1 MNRAGKARNAY
12 ENEDIEESKRV
23 HDHHNAAHEKHKFGG
38 DYVKS
43 IVYGGLDGIITTFA
57 VVSGVAG
64 AGLGIVVVLIMGF
77 SNLVADGISMG
88 VGDYISTSA
97 ELSYAKAERRREEW
111 EYDNYIEGEK
121 REMVELF
128 RDRGLSKRDAKKVIN
143 ILSTNKEHFIDLM
156 MVEEL
161 GMMSPDPD
169 ESPAKHGV
177 VTFLSFVVFGLVP
190 LLSYLLAYMINPEA
204 NFDDLFI
211 VAIILTGVTL
221 FGLGTVTSRFTT
233 ESWYKGGF
241 YMFLNGGLAA
251 AASYLIGYM
260 ISEIVN
266 VDDTECTDPYTGTM
280 SFSG

>member
-221 FGLGTVTSRFTT
+221 FGLGTVT
-233 ESWYKGGF
+233 
-241 YMFLNGGLAA
+241 
-251 AASYLIGYM
+251 
-260 ISEIVN
+260 V
-266 VDDTECTDPYTGTM
+266 C
-280 SFSG
+280 

>member
-1 MNRAGKARNAY
+1 
-12 ENEDIEESKRV
+12 
-23 HDHHNAAHEKHKFGG
+23 
-38 DYVKS
+38 
-43 IVYGGLDGIITTFA
+43 
-57 VVSGVAG
+57 
-64 AGLGIVVVLIMGF
+64 MGF